1 MGDDAYTELEE
12 KKAVVSNDS
21 EFSFDV
27 EGAKRSEPKFDAAI
41 RNPLVGLAH
50 EEIERR
56 VQYFVKEKGL
66 EEHQD
71 LFLKGAL
78 CAQVQES
85 GDYSAIET
93 LTEEEH
99 RLLRQEG
106 ELKWRQP
113 FLLYFL
119 AICCS
124 IAAAVQ
130 LSLIH
135 I

>member
-21 EFSFDV
+21 EFSLDV
-27 EGAKRSEPKFDAAI
+27 EAAKRSEPILDAAN
-41 RNPLVGLAH
+41 RNPLVGIDQ

-85 GDYSAIET
+85 GYYSAIKT

-99 RLLRQEG
+99 RLRRQEC
-106 ELKWRQP
+106 ELKWLQP
-113 FLLYFL
+113 
-119 AICCS
+119 
-124 IAAAVQ
+124 
-130 LSLIH
+130 
-135 I
+135 

>member
-1 MGDDAYTELEE
+1 MSSSMGDDAYTELEE

-21 EFSFDV
+21 EFCFDV
-27 EGAKRSEPKFDAAI
+27 EGVMRSVPMFDAAMLI
-41 RNPLVGLAH
+41 PLVGWAH
-50 EEIERR
+50 ELIERR

-99 RLLRQEG
+99 RFLRPVSYTHLRAHET
-106 ELKWRQP
+106 
-113 FLLYFL
+113 
-119 AICCS
+119 
-124 IAAAVQ
+124 
-130 LSLIH
+130 
-135 I
+135 